1 MTGLRDLPQGPGAMA
16 ALTGPEVATAQEN
29 TAPALRAS
37 GLACVRGERMVF
49 EALDF
54 SLSPGEALILSGPN
68 GAGKSSLLRLVAGL
82 IPMAAGRLSWRGTP
96 VADEPE
102 VFASQLVYVGH
113 LDGVKPAFSLA
124 ENLRF
129 WAGFGGVPDAVE
141 AALEEVDLGGLGD
154 LPARFLSAGQR
165 RRLGLARLA
174 LAPLG
179 TAGRPLWLLDE
190 PSVSLDVASVARL
203 AGLVAR
209 HRAAGGMVMAA
220 SHVDLGL
227 AAAGTLNLGRR

>member
-1 MTGLRDLPQGPGAMA
+1 M
-16 ALTGPEVATAQEN
+16 VAAQEVP
-29 TAPALRAS
+29 APLLQAE
-37 GLACVRGERMVF
+37 GLACVRGERTVF
-49 EALDF
+49 QGLGF

-82 IPMAAGRLSWRGTP
+82 IPMAAGSLTWRGAP

-102 VFASQLVYVGH
+102 MFTGALVYVGH
-113 LDGVKPAFSLA
+113 LDAVKPALSLA

-129 WAGFGGVPDAVE
+129 WAGFAGLPETVEAAVE

-154 LPARFLSAGQR
+154 LSARFLSAGQR

-179 TAGRPLWLLDE
+179 LGGRPLWLLDE
-190 PSVSLDVASVARL
+190 PSVSLDVASVVRL

-227 AAAGTLNLGRR
+227 ADAGTLNLGRR

>member
-1 MTGLRDLPQGPGAMA
+1 M
-16 ALTGPEVATAQEN
+16 VAAQESP
-29 TAPALRAS
+29 APLLQAQ
-37 GLACVRGERMVF
+37 GLACVRGERTVF
-49 EALDF
+49 QGLGF

-82 IPMAAGRLSWRGTP
+82 IPMAAGSLTWRGAP

-102 VFASQLVYVGH
+102 IFNSQLVYVGH
-113 LDGVKPAFSLA
+113 LDAVKPALSLA
-124 ENLRF
+124 ENLHF
-129 WAGFGGVPDAVE
+129 WAGFGGVPEAVEAAVE
-141 AALEEVDLGGLGD
+141 AALDEVDLGGLGD

-179 TAGRPLWLLDE
+179 LNGRPLWLLDE

-227 AAAGTLNLGRR
+227 ADAGTLNLGRR